1 MKQVKRAM
9 YTVSLEDFLTL
20 GIDIFQVEW
29 HSKIDTHWGK
39 LKENSSDTLNSGG
52 GGRGGALY
60 DLPLSFLHVTQ
71 VLLTRICQ
79 DRKSVV

>member
-1 MKQVKRAM
+1 M

-29 HSKIDTHWGK
+29 PSKIDTNWGE

-52 GGRGGALY
+52 GG
-60 DLPLSFLHVTQ
+60 
-71 VLLTRICQ
+71 
-79 DRKSVV
+79 

>member
-1 MKQVKRAM
+1 M

-29 HSKIDTHWGK
+29 PSKIDTNWGE

-52 GGRGGALY
+52 GGALY
-60 DLPLSFLHVTQ
+60 DLLSFLHVTQ
-71 VLLTRICQ
+71 VLITSICQ
-79 DRKSVV
+79 SQSGDCACSRTKKK